1 MSKSSILLLLAAGLP
16 TANVHAQQQPVTLRV
31 SARQGQ
37 TARFRTDVETWLGA
51 DTSRPATHLTLYQT
65 RTVMTV
71 RNDTSVVRDVVDSA
85 EASAPGMP
93 STNVMALANA
103 AMAMRGVT
111 TLSAIDGRARLL
123 DFAAGTQ
130 QTAALA
136 PPVQAVVPMGGLL
149 RVIFALPAQPVRPG
163 ESWTETLT
171 GGGAD
176 GSLTMSGTYT
186 LESTMRQG
194 GHSIAVIN
202 IMGQVG
208 GGGPGGALAARVSGR
223 IEYDMDDSQ
232 PARVVVDMVGNLAS
246 VDGSVP
252 IRIRRTMSRL

>member
-1 MSKSSILLLLAAGLP
+1 MSKSSILLLLAAALP
-16 TANVHAQQQPVTLRV
+16 VAHASAQQQPVTLRV
-31 SARQGQ
+31 SLRQGQ
-37 TARFRTDVETWLGA
+37 TFRFRTDVETWLGA
-51 DTSRPATHLTLYQT
+51 DTTRPATHLTLYQT

-71 RNDTSVVRDVVDSA
+71 RNDTAVIRDVVDSA

-93 STNVMALANA
+93 NTNVMALANA

-111 TLSAIDGRARLL
+111 TLSAIDGRDRLL

-130 QTAALA
+130 NTAALA
-136 PPVQAVVPMGGLL
+136 PPVQAIVPFGGLL
-149 RVIFALPAQPVRPG
+149 RTIFALPAQPVRPG
-163 ESWTETLT
+163 ENWSETLT

-186 LESTMRQG
+186 LESTLRRG
-194 GHSIAVIN
+194 GHGIAVITAT
-202 IMGQVG
+202 GQVG
-208 GGGPGGALAARVSGR
+208 GGGPGGAIAARVNGR

-232 PARVVVDMVGNLAS
+232 PTSAVVDMIGNLAS

-252 IRIRRTMSRL
+252 IRIRRTLSRL